1 MLSKP
6 LSWACDVKVKSPL
19 LRITRWADPSER
31 QRTGHWAGAE
41 IQYIGANK
49 LPVRQDEHEALSLMP
64 AAGRAVSFIRT
75 AIEEHGGALLA
86 KSPGCLRRGCLLD
99 VVRQDEHEALRL
111 MPTAGRAVSFIRTA
125 IEEHA
130 VALLAKSP
138 GRLCLGRL
146 RHIMGQIEHEALGLV
161 AAAGRAV
168 SLVRTA
174 IEEHGGALVAK
185 SPMILTHNDCTPLK
199 LLHRP
204 I

>member
-99 VVRQDEHEALRL
+99 VVRQDEHEALGL
-111 MPTAGRAVSFIRTA
+111 MPTAGREVSFIRTA

-130 VALLAKSP
+130 VALL
-138 GRLCLGRL
+138 
-146 RHIMGQIEHEALGLV
+146 
-161 AAAGRAV
+161 
-168 SLVRTA
+168 
-174 IEEHGGALVAK
+174 AK

-204 I
+204 TSTSAWPCALKYLEKSGDHRSAVMFC

>member
-31 QRTGHWAGAE
+31 QRTGHWAGVE

-64 AAGRAVSFIRT
+64 A
-75 AIEEHGGALLA
+75 
-86 KSPGCLRRGCLLD
+86 
-99 VVRQDEHEALRL
+99 
-111 MPTAGRAVSFIRTA
+111 AGRAVSFIRTA